1 MCKMCKIIVQLNQG
15 FRGNIPQL
23 GDHNLEY
30 TSENKP
36 DCKRTVGHSVGFEI
50 HLLLV
55 HTTEGFC
62 HIPTSEFVGMQAVS
76 NVSLCD

>member
-1 MCKMCKIIVQLNQG
+1 MGIFPNWGTITYNTLLRKK
-15 FRGNIPQL
+15 
-23 GDHNLEY
+23 
-30 TSENKP
+30 T

-62 HIPTSEFVGMQAVS
+62 HIPTSEFVGMKAVS